1 MPHDRNAPL
10 WPNDSDSFFHDRR
23 LKPRQ
28 QAPKQCVAT
37 TLAMLTDSDPERFV
51 GRINTQ
57 DPRSWS
63 AAIAE
68 WGMRLAYCPTDA
80 RQLRYYRDELLS
92 LDDLF
97 TISYYTPVDP
107 ADILKP
113 PAADG
118 WVCGSHVVLLHRGT
132 IFDPQHGFDIAARDH
147 WCWDH
152 HTKRIFRVVPAGYPS
167 VL

>member
-10 WPNDSDSFFHDRR
+10 WPNDTDSFFRDRR
-23 LKPRQ
+23 LTPRS

-37 TLAMLTDSDPERFV
+37 TLAMLADRDPEHFV

-57 DPRSWS
+57 DPRTWS
-63 AAIAE
+63 AALAE

-80 RQLRYYRDELLS
+80 RQLRHYRDELLR

-97 TISYYTPVDP
+97 TVSYYTPADP
-107 ADILKP
+107 HDILRP
-113 PAADG
+113 PSADG

-132 IFDPQHGFDIAARDH
+132 ILDPQGGYDLPASDHG
-147 WCWDH
+147 CWDH
-152 HTKRIFRVVPAGYPS
+152 HTKRIFRVVPAGYPHT
-167 VL
+167 L